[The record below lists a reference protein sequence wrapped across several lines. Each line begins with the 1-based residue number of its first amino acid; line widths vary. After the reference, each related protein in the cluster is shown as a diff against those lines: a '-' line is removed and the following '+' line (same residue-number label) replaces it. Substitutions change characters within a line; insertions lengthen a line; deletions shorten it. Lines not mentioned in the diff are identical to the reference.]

1 MTIETTTR
9 NADLS
14 GLVDLLK
21 TQQDVKYDVVAP
33 ASALEYQNGLLVV
46 KDGSAVMDSEGVSLT
61 DAFLS
66 PTEIFEEGVSQR
78 LGIPRGYVARMRNE
92 HTELLDA
99 NVNGWLQ
106 QEPNRKFLVRGF
118 KSDDPSE
125 TGIARALLS
134 DRFKVIDNVDILF
147 AALDG
152 IRFSGANVEIAG
164 ADLSERRMTV
174 KVSAPEIAALAPEL
188 LGNYRS
194 PFTGQSGSDVPVVF
208 AGLVISNSETGG
220 GAFTIT
226 PRIVFQV
233 CSNGLTVKKDAMRQ
247 IHIGGKMDEGVI
259 KWSDET
265 QQRTLELVKAK
276 TADAVRTFLDVDYV
290 RMVIAGIE
298 EAAAVKVTSPVKAVD
313 NIAKGFGFNDSE
325 KDQIM
330 TFFIQ
335 SGDAT
340 AGGVMNAVTA
350 TAQVLTDPDRANEL
364 EDVALDVLTATAQF
378 AAKV

>member
-226 PRIVFQV
+226 PRVVFQV

>member
-33 ASALEYQNGLLVV
+33 ASALKYQNGLLVV

-78 LGIPRGYVARMRNE
+78 LGIPRGYVTRMRNE

-194 PFTGQSGSDVPVVF
+194 PFSGQSGSDVPVVF

-226 PRIVFQV
+226 PRVVFQV

-247 IHIGGKMDEGVI
+247 IHIGGKLDEGVI

>member
-78 LGIPRGYVARMRNE
+78 LGIPRGYVTRMRNE

-194 PFTGQSGSDVPVVF
+194 PFSGQSGSDVPVVF

-226 PRIVFQV
+226 PRVVFQV

-247 IHIGGKMDEGVI
+247 IHIGGKLDEGVI

>member
-33 ASALEYQNGLLVV
+33 ASALEYQHGLLVI
-46 KDGSAVMDSEGVSLT
+46 KDGAAVMDIEGVSLT

-99 NVNGWLQ
+99 NVNGWLAQ
-106 QEPNRKFLVRGF
+106 DPNRKFLVRGF

-125 TGIARALLS
+125 IGIARALLS

-174 KVSAPEIAALAPEL
+174 KVSAPEIAELAPNL

-226 PRIVFQV
+226 PRVVFQV

-247 IHIGGKMDEGVI
+247 IHIGGKLDEGVI

-276 TADAVRTFLDVDYV
+276 TADAVRTFLDIDYV

-325 KDQIM
+325 KDQIL

>member
-1 MTIETTTR
+1 
-9 NADLS
+9 
-14 GLVDLLK
+14 
-21 TQQDVKYDVVAP
+21 
-33 ASALEYQNGLLVV
+33 
-46 KDGSAVMDSEGVSLT
+46 
-61 DAFLS
+61 
-66 PTEIFEEGVSQR
+66 
-78 LGIPRGYVARMRNE
+78 
-92 HTELLDA
+92 
-99 NVNGWLQ
+99 
-106 QEPNRKFLVRGF
+106 
-118 KSDDPSE
+118 
-125 TGIARALLS
+125 
-134 DRFKVIDNVDILF
+134 
-147 AALDG
+147 
-152 IRFSGANVEIAG
+152 
-164 ADLSERRMTV
+164 
-174 KVSAPEIAALAPEL
+174 
-188 LGNYRS
+188 
-194 PFTGQSGSDVPVVF
+194 
-208 AGLVISNSETGG
+208 
-220 GAFTIT
+220 
-226 PRIVFQV
+226 
-233 CSNGLTVKKDAMRQ
+233 MRQ
-247 IHIGGKMDEGVI
+247 IHIGGKLDEGVI